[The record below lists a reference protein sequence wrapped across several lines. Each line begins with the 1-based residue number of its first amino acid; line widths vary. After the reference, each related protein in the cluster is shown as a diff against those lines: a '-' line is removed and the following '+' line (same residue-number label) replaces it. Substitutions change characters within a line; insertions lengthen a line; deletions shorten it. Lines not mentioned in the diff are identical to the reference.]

1 MNAHALFCFIQCLLQ
16 IVDVVS
22 GPGSRFKEK
31 HSLDSDEE
39 DEGGDGENISK
50 YDILANDDVEG
61 LCIVCSHA
69 DYQIN

>member
-1 MNAHALFCFIQCLLQ
+1 MLFSAVSNVFLQ

-61 LCIVCSHA
+61 L
-69 DYQIN
+69 